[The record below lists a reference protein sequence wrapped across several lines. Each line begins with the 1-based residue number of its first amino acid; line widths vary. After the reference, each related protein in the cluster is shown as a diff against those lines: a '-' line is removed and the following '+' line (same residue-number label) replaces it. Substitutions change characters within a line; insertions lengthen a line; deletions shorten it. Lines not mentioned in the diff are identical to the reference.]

1 MKATFSWK
9 REFDF
14 PMATLG
20 DGSANCYGTPERL
33 VKVTRY
39 SYEKIITPVTAEK
52 AWRKALA
59 EIPPH
64 TLEKTPTEGQKRDL
78 FRRFCA
84 HAVGKDLY

>member
-20 DGSANCYGTPERL
+20 DGSANCFGTPDGL

-39 SYEKIITPVTAEK
+39 SCEKIVTPVTAEK

-64 TLEKTPTEGQKRDL
+64 TLETPTEGQKRDL

-84 HAVGKDLY
+84 LAVGKDLY

>member
-9 REFDF
+9 REFSF
-14 PMATLG
+14 PTAMLG
-20 DGSANCYGTPERL
+20 DGSAACYGTSEGL

-39 SYEKIITPVTAEK
+39 SYEKVITPITAEK
-52 AWRKALA
+52 AWFK
-59 EIPPH
+59 
-64 TLEKTPTEGQKRDL
+64 TLEEKPECALTELTEGQKRDL

>member
-9 REFDF
+9 REFSF
-14 PMATLG
+14 PTAILG
-20 DGSANCYGTPERL
+20 DGSAACYGTSEGL

-39 SYEKIITPVTAEK
+39 SYEKVITPITAEK
-52 AWRKALA
+52 AWRKAQKEMPA
-59 EIPPH
+59 CE
-64 TLEKTPTEGQKRDL
+64 TEGQKRDL